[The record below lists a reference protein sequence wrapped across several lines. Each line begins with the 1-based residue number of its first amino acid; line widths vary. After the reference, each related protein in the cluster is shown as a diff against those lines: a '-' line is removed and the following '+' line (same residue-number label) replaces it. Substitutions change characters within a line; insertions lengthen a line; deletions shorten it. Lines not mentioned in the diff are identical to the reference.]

1 MMACASVLRWLL
13 ILSTAMTAM
22 VTALILRTSTTT
34 TTRTLPFHHRGCHHA
49 QHQNG
54 DDSWYYRRRSRCSIA
69 MTMAEEEQQQEQD
82 QIIRQEKAEI
92 SDATSSNEGPP
103 SSSTTPSC
111 PFSKTFP
118 RYRID
123 LISSRKN
130 RNNKNKK
137 QKEGLWQLIPDVP
150 SFKLP
155 SLELP
160 SPPWKEAM
168 QRDKVE
174 RALRKRQ
181 KRTTGSTSGNGD
193 GLEIAIQPDI
203 DGVKAFAFLWEE
215 SARLMG
221 LREGYVSS
229 SSSSSS
235 SAVILGLPDASQ
247 TVVQNFC
254 EIVEW
259 MGSNLETETSNK
271 TNNNNN
277 YYFAGAGV
285 GERFFLAAE
294 FIKEENLDIPA
305 VRLERISRP
314 LPPGP
319 PSDSDSDS
327 DSGNTTN
334 GHNNKENIIK
344 NSAWAAAEKII
355 NERTRLWVKRILV
368 EQGICP
374 FTRSDRMSGQGLV
387 DLGVPVGSIAY
398 HASFQKHPI
407 GLFADTWKAI
417 ERMLEAGPAGR
428 SGVSSILLSAP
439 EFDADFELWAGPIFA
454 MLEAGVVAAE
464 AESQVGV
471 VCFHPLYATPDG
483 KSWPG
488 FGHMHS
494 VPRLEKW
501 YRETTN
507 ELAFP
512 GSSSESSEES
522 CMLTTEQIAAGGAW
536 QRRTPHATIN
546 VLRAD
551 QLEVAESRRVSGK
564 MYTEN
569 IDKLVG
575 VNGIGNEKLAR
586 DLEREREQGANQ
598 L

>member
-1 MMACASVLRWLL
+1 MVAGASCLCWLL

-22 VTALILRTSTTT
+22 VTALILRTSAK
-34 TTRTLPFHHRGCHHA
+34 TRTLPFHHRGRHHTR
-49 QHQNG
+49 HQSG
-54 DDSWYYRRRSRCSIA
+54 DNRWYYRQRSRCSMA
-69 MTMAEEEQQQEQD
+69 MAMAEEQQQGQD
-82 QIIRQEKAEI
+82 QIIRNQTEI
-92 SDATSSNEGPP
+92 PDASSNEEQP
-103 SSSTTPSC
+103 SSLTSSC

-130 RNNKNKK
+130 RNNNNKK
-137 QKEGLWQLIPDVP
+137 QKEGIWSLIPVP
-150 SFKLP
+150 SLEFP

-168 QRDKVE
+168 QRVKLELAV
-174 RALRKRQ
+174 RKRQ
-181 KRTTGSTSGNGD
+181 KRTTGSTGNGD
-193 GLEIAIQPDI
+193 LEIAIQPDI
-203 DGVKAFAFLWEE
+203 DGVSAFAFLWEE

-221 LREGYVSS
+221 LREGTFSS
-229 SSSSSS
+229 SSV
-235 SAVILGLPDASQ
+235 VILGLPDASQ

-259 MGSNLETETSNK
+259 MGTNFETENN
-271 TNNNNN
+271 TN
-277 YYFAGAGV
+277 FAGG
-285 GERFFLAAE
+285 GRFVLGAE

-314 LPPGP
+314 PPLGP
-319 PSDSDSDS
+319 PNDSDDT
-327 DSGNTTN
+327 D
-334 GHNNKENIIK
+334 GHNNEKIIERGPL
-344 NSAWAAAEKII
+344 AAAEKII
-355 NERTRLWVKRILV
+355 HERTRLWVKRILV

-374 FTRSDRMSGQGLV
+374 FTRSDRMSGQGLG

-417 ERMLEAGPAGR
+417 NRMIEAGPAGR
-428 SGVSSILLSAP
+428 SGVSSILLAAP
-439 EFDADFELWAGPIFA
+439 EFDEDFELWAGPIFA

-471 VCFHPLYATPDG
+471 VCFHPQYATPDG

-501 YRETTN
+501 YRETTT
-507 ELAFP
+507 ELSFP
-512 GSSSESSEES
+512 GSPPSESSES